1 MLAVHLSVTLLM
13 RNDFISF
20 TERTYN
26 AINVNNNN
34 NKTKSY
40 SGKVNVALQK
50 KFKNMKKSLLTIYKI
65 KKINIFICCCCCLLL
80 CSH

>member
-34 NKTKSY
+34 NKTN
-40 SGKVNVALQK
+40 KVTVAK
-50 KFKNMKKSLLTIYKI
+50 
-65 KKINIFICCCCCLLL
+65 
-80 CSH
+80 